1 MKALVT
7 GGGGFL
13 GGAIVRRLRARGDE
27 VRSFARGN
35 YPQLEALGVQV
46 IRGEVADAGAVFAAA
61 QGCDIV
67 FHVAGK
73 VGIWGRYED
82 YERVN
87 VQGTRNVLEACRHWR
102 IRRLVHT
109 SSPSVVFAGHDM
121 EGVDESVPYPE
132 HFEAHYPH
140 TKALAEQMVLE
151 ANGPVLATVALRPHL
166 IWGPGDNNLV
176 PRVIARAKAGKLV
189 RVGHRPNKV
198 DNIYIDN
205 AADAHLLAADRLA
218 PESPIAGKV
227 YFISQDEPLPLW
239 DFVNRIL
246 AAADLPSVT
255 RTIPHWAA
263 LTAGFCL
270 EQIYRLA
277 RIQEE
282 PRLTRFLVHELTTSH
297 WFDISAAKR
306 DFGYHPT
313 VSTDEGMR
321 RLAESLKATGQ

>member
-35 YPQLEALGVQV
+35 YPELEALGVQV
-46 IRGEVADAGAVFAAA
+46 VRGEVADAGAVFVAA
-61 QGCDIV
+61 QGCDTV

-82 YERVN
+82 YEQVN
-87 VQGTRNVLEACRHWR
+87 VQGTRNVIEACRHWH
-102 IRRLVHT
+102 IRRLIHT

-132 HFEAHYPH
+132 HFEAHYPQ

-151 ANGPVLATVALRPHL
+151 ANGPLLATVALRPHL

-189 RVGHRPNKV
+189 RVGHRANKV

-205 AADAHLLAADRLA
+205 AADAHLLAADRLG

-246 AAADLPSVT
+246 AAAGLPPVT
-255 RTIPHWAA
+255 RTIPYWAA
-263 LTAGFCL
+263 LTAGFCA
-270 EQIYRLA
+270 EMIYRLA

-306 DFGYHPT
+306 DLGYEPT
-313 VSTDEGMR
+313 VSTEEGMR
-321 RLAESLKATGQ
+321 RLAESLKLTGQ